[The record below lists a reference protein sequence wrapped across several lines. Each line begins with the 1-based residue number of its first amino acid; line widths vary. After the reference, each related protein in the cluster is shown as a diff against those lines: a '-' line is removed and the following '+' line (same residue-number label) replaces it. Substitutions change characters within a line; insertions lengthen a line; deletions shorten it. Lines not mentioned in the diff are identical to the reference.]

1 MIPMFVNVK
10 SRHRTKIEEKE
21 EEHQEGEGR
30 RRWMRTEEY
39 GERGR
44 NGKMGRQDWREK
56 GKTET

>member
-1 MIPMFVNVK
+1 MIPTFVNVK
-10 SRHRTKIEEKE
+10 IRHRTKIEEKE

-30 RRWMRTEEY
+30 RRKRTEEY

-44 NGKMGRQDWREK
+44 KGKVRRQDWRER